1 MLSSPRNYLQA
12 EWLTAAALLVIAT
25 QLKILGVGRRRNVP
39 TWEAGS
45 AGGLRGNVGRRL
57 KHCWEGT

>member
-1 MLSSPRNYLQA
+1 LQA